1 VSTVRNGTRPFW
13 LHQLVEYILGIT
25 LVSQALQSPTPAV
38 PAVAGGAMLVNAAV
52 ARGPLSAFRLV
63 GRRVHRTLDV
73 VVMALTAGLAVQ
85 PWIGIDPGARIIM
98 LGIAAVHAFV
108 WWQSD
113 LSEPAPR
120 ATRSRPAAPA
130 PAASAPK
137 ASKPATPAA
146 PAASAPKPAAPAA
159 SAAPVSQEQSATSAS
174 AAATGSPTGTT
185 PTAPPSSAAGDRS
198 TEVGRAAG
206 RAVGAGV
213 RAMRRW
219 TRP

>member
-1 VSTVRNGTRPFW
+1 MARNGTRPFW
-13 LHQLVEYILGIT
+13 LHQLVEYILGVT

-38 PAVAGGAMLVNAAV
+38 PAIAGAAMLVNAAV

-63 GRRVHRTLDV
+63 GRRVHRTLDL

-85 PWIGIDPGARIIM
+85 PWVGIDPGARIIM

-120 ATRSRPAAPA
+120 ASRSRPAAPA
-130 PAASAPK
+130 PA
-137 ASKPATPAA
+137 TPA
-146 PAASAPKPAAPAA
+146 PAASAQP
-159 SAAPVSQEQSATSAS
+159 ATSAPT
-174 AAATGSPTGTT
+174 AASSSPTGTT
-185 PTAPPSSAAGDRS
+185 SAAPRSTAADDRS

-213 RAMRRW
+213 RAVRRW

>member
-1 VSTVRNGTRPFW
+1 MARNGTRPFW
-13 LHQLVEYILGIT
+13 LHQLVEYILGVT

-38 PAVAGGAMLVNAAV
+38 PALAGGAMLVNAAV
-52 ARGPLSAFRLV
+52 ARGPLGAFRLV

-73 VVMALTAGLAVQ
+73 VVMALTAGLALQ

-120 ATRSRPAAPA
+120 AARSRPAASAPAAPA
-130 PAASAPK
+130 PAQPAP
-137 ASKPATPAA
+137 AATA
-146 PAASAPKPAAPAA
+146 PAASTPSSAP
-159 SAAPVSQEQSATSAS
+159 S
-174 AAATGSPTGTT
+174 SPTGTT
-185 PTAPPSSAAGDRS
+185 PTAAPSSAAGDRS

-213 RAMRRW
+213 RAVRRW

>member
-1 VSTVRNGTRPFW
+1 MARNGTRPFW
-13 LHQLVEYILGIT
+13 LHQLVEYILGVT

-38 PAVAGGAMLVNAAV
+38 PAIAGAAMLVNAAV

-63 GRRVHRTLDV
+63 GRRVHRTLDL

-85 PWIGIDPGARIIM
+85 PWVGIDPGARIIM

-120 ATRSRPAAPA
+120 ASRSRPAAPA
-130 PAASAPK
+130 PA
-137 ASKPATPAA
+137 TAA
-146 PAASAPKPAAPAA
+146 PAASAQP
-159 SAAPVSQEQSATSAS
+159 ATSAPT
-174 AAATGSPTGTT
+174 AASSSPTGTT
-185 PTAPPSSAAGDRS
+185 SAAPRSTAADDRS

-213 RAMRRW
+213 RAVRRW

>member
-1 VSTVRNGTRPFW
+1 MVRNGTRPFW

-38 PAVAGGAMLVNAAV
+38 PAIAGGAMLVNAAV

-120 ATRSRPAAPA
+120 ATRSRPAAPT
-130 PAASAPK
+130 PAASGPK

-146 PAASAPKPAAPAA
+146 PAAPAPAASAPKPAA
-159 SAAPVSQEQSATSAS
+159 SAAPVSQEQSATSAT
-174 AAATGSPTGTT
+174 AAATGSLTGTA

-213 RAMRRW
+213 RAVRRW

>member
-1 VSTVRNGTRPFW
+1 MARNGTRPFW
-13 LHQLVEYILGIT
+13 LHQLVEYILGVT

-38 PAVAGGAMLVNAAV
+38 PAIAGAAMLVNAAV

-63 GRRVHRTLDV
+63 GRRVHRTLDL

-85 PWIGIDPGARIIM
+85 PWVGIDPGARIIL
-98 LGIAAVHAFV
+98 LGIGAVHAFV

-113 LSEPAPR
+113 LSEPAAR
-120 ATRSRPAAPA
+120 ASRSRPAAPA
-130 PAASAPK
+130 PA
-137 ASKPATPAA
+137 TAA
-146 PAASAPKPAAPAA
+146 PAASAQPATSEPTAA
-159 SAAPVSQEQSATSAS
+159 SS
-174 AAATGSPTGTT
+174 SPTGTT
-185 PTAPPSSAAGDRS
+185 SAAPRSTAADDRS

-213 RAMRRW
+213 RAVRRW